1 MTARLATLVLAAC
14 SFGCLS
20 EQPIASGSPEPVDPS
35 LLGNWRCLFADEAD
49 PSTLTITEVE
59 GRGVRAVF
67 SGGDSKPSTFTG
79 YAVKFEGKRLLN
91 VRSEDE
97 ESRKWTLA
105 QYTMYRPTVL
115 YVEYP
120 HYDNKAFNDATTSAQ
135 KRDALRRG
143 YKAKTLFQDSF
154 TCVRI
159 MDGEAPK

>member
-91 VRSEDE
+91 VRLSSNFWFDAPPR
-97 ESRKWTLA
+97 STIFCDHYFSFYIYISQISFHSVVCIDNWRCNNGIM
-105 QYTMYRPTVL
+105 YTV
-115 YVEYP
+115 
-120 HYDNKAFNDATTSAQ
+120 NK
-135 KRDALRRG
+135 
-143 YKAKTLFQDSF
+143 
-154 TCVRI
+154 
-159 MDGEAPK
+159 